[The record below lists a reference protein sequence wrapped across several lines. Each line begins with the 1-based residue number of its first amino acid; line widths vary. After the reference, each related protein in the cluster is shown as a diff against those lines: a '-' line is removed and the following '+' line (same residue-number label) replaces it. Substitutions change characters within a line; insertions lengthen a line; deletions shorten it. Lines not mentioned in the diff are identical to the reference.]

1 MAEVNDLDVDERAD
15 GGKRGQNG
23 DLMARGAVGMS
34 GMGAVELDSS
44 LCILLK
50 GAVLPYGVRAE
61 EVKHRAIDTGFGRC
75 AGRAR
80 LYGPMPVRK
89 CFLIDRRLFVWNHRH

>member
-1 MAEVNDLDVDERAD
+1 VNDLDVNERAN

-23 DLMARGAVGMS
+23 DLIARGAEGMS
-34 GMGAVELDSS
+34 GMGAGKSKSS
-44 LCILLK
+44 LCILLN

-80 LYGPMPVRK
+80 MYGPMLLR
-89 CFLIDRRLFVWNHRH
+89 

>member
-1 MAEVNDLDVDERAD
+1 MADVNDLDVDERAD

-23 DLMARGAVGMS
+23 DLIARGTVVMS
-34 GMGAVELDSS
+34 GMLAVELDSS

-75 AGRAR
+75 AGRVR

-89 CFLIDRRLFVWNHRH
+89 CLLIDRRLVVWNQKL

>member
-1 MAEVNDLDVDERAD
+1 MADVNDLDVDERAN
-15 GGKRGQNG
+15 GGKRGQKA
-23 DLMARGAVGMS
+23 DLIDGGAVGMS
-34 GMGAVELDSS
+34 GMGAVEFDRL

-50 GAVLPYGVRAE
+50 GAVLPNGVRAE

-80 LYGPMPVRK
+80 
-89 CFLIDRRLFVWNHRH
+89 I